1 MRYGMRYGKKYG
13 TRFAVVLILL
23 GAAGLLAACRGPLVV
38 ETAGSHRVPGAG
50 EGDEREWTV
59 AVYMSGDNELEA
71 EALADLSEM
80 EAADLGE
87 ASISVVVL
95 LDRAEGYDGGAG
107 DWSGTRL
114 YEVEANPLGDAS
126 TITSR
131 RLGSPR
137 LGIEA
142 DADVELNTGDPR
154 SLARFLAFVAAEFPA
169 PNTAL
174 VVWGP
179 GAGYSAVSV
188 DDGNG
193 GDPLATAELAEAL
206 ETHPPDILALDLA
219 FGAQIEIAR
228 EVDGSARTLIASQ
241 QTVGTAGWDYT
252 RFLEA
257 LAAAP
262 AGDRAAGEEAAV
274 EEAAVEEA
282 AASSY
287 AEAYADTPGACISVI
302 ELAAVGEVSRAL
314 DALSRELHAS
324 ADSAPARD
332 TLRRLLFEEV
342 EDFYRTP
349 GDLNLDIADLAETV
363 SASHP
368 EVSGEAERVELAV
381 EHAVSRS
388 WCSSGANDRARGLS
402 VHYVPIDA
410 GGYAYPP
417 HADHYFAGRTVETPL
432 RFVSESAWVPD
443 EVTAAGLLYR
453 LWYEAMP

>member
-1 MRYGMRYGKKYG
+1 MKYGMM
-13 TRFAVVLILL
+13 FAAVLVLL

-38 ETAGSHRVPGAG
+38 ETDASHGVPGAG

-80 EAADLGE
+80 EAADLGG
-87 ASISVVVL
+87 ARVSVVVL

-107 DWSGTRL
+107 DWSGTRI
-114 YEVEANPLGDAS
+114 YEVEPNPLGDAS

-137 LGIEA
+137 LGIDA
-142 DADVELNTGDPR
+142 DTDVELNTGDAR
-154 SLARFLAFVAAEFPA
+154 TLARFLAFVAAEFPA

-241 QTVGTAGWDYT
+241 QTVGTSGWDYT

-262 AGDRAAGEEAAV
+262 AGDGAAV

-282 AASSY
+282 AVSSY
-287 AEAYADTPGACISVI
+287 AAAYADTPGACISVI

-314 DALSRELHAS
+314 DALSRALHAR
-324 ADSAPARD
+324 ADTATARD

-363 SASHP
+363 AASYP

-388 WCSSGANDRARGLS
+388 WCSSGANERARGLS

-417 HADHYFAGRTVETPL
+417 HADHYFTGRTVETPL

>member
-1 MRYGMRYGKKYG
+1 MRYGMKYG
-13 TRFAVVLILL
+13 MRFAAVLVLF

-38 ETAGSHRVPGAG
+38 ETASSQGVPGAG
-50 EGDEREWTV
+50 DGDEREWTV

-80 EAADLGE
+80 EAADLGG
-87 ASISVVVL
+87 APISVVVL

-154 SLARFLAFVAAEFPA
+154 TLARFLAFAAAEFPA

-193 GDPLATAELAEAL
+193 GDPLATGELAEAL

-228 EVDGSARTLIASQ
+228 EIDRSARTLIASQ
-241 QTVGTAGWDYT
+241 QTVGTSGWDYT

-257 LAAAP
+257 LAAAS
-262 AGDRAAGEEAAV
+262 GGQAAV

-282 AASSY
+282 AVSSY
-287 AEAYADTPGACISVI
+287 AAAYAGTPGACISAI

-314 DALSRELHAS
+314 DALSRTLHAS
-324 ADSAPARD
+324 AHTAPARD

-349 GDLNLDIADLAETV
+349 GDLNLDIADLAQTV
-363 SASHP
+363 AASHP

-388 WCSSGANDRARGLS
+388 WCSSGANERARGIS

>member
-1 MRYGMRYGKKYG
+1 MRHE
-13 TRFAVVLILL
+13 TRLAKVFVLL
-23 GAAGLLAACRGPLVV
+23 GAVGLLTACRGPLVV
-38 ETAGSHRVPGAG
+38 ETDASHGAPGAG
-50 EGDEREWTV
+50 GGDEREWTV

-71 EALADLSEM
+71 AALADLSEM
-80 EAADLGE
+80 EAADLDG
-87 ASISVVVL
+87 APISVVVL
-95 LDRAEGYDGGAG
+95 LDRAEGYDSGAG
-107 DWSGTRL
+107 DWSGTRI
-114 YEVEANPLGDAS
+114 YEVEPNPLGNAS
-126 TITSR
+126 TIASR

-154 SLARFLAFVAAEFPA
+154 SLARFLAFVDAEFPA
-169 PNTAL
+169 ANTAL

-193 GDPLATAELAEAL
+193 GDPLATGELAEAL

-228 EVDGSARTLIASQ
+228 EIDHFARTLIASQ
-241 QTVGTAGWDYT
+241 QTVGTSGWDYT

-257 LAAAP
+257 LAAAS
-262 AGDRAAGEEAAV
+262 GGQAAV
-274 EEAAVEEA
+274 EEAAV
-282 AASSY
+282 SSY
-287 AEAYADTPGACISVI
+287 AAAYAGTPGACISAI

-314 DALSRELHAS
+314 DALSRTLHAS
-324 ADSAPARD
+324 AHTAPARD

-349 GDLNLDIADLAETV
+349 GDLNLDIADLAQTV
-363 SASHP
+363 AASHP

-388 WCSSGANDRARGLS
+388 WCSSGANERARGIS